1 VASREHI
8 SLEGI
13 RARDPAALRD
23 VVDQHAR
30 RLYRA
35 ARGMGF
41 SAGDA
46 EDLAQDVFVTF
57 LETIERFEG
66 RSEVG
71 TWLFGILHHKAQ
83 ERRRAHPRE
92 DLTDAGDEVFDGRFN
107 ADGSWREPPIP
118 ADRLV
123 AASQTAEALRECLA
137 GLPDQHREV
146 FQLRQLEELSAA
158 DVSGMIGCTINHV
171 GVLFHRARVRL
182 RACLEAKGWGG
193 SR

>member
-1 VASREHI
+1 VPVREQTVQ
-8 SLEGI
+8 EAV
-13 RARDPAALRD
+13 RARDPVALRQI
-23 VVDQHAR
+23 VDQHGR

-71 TWLFGILHHKAQ
+71 TWLFGILIRKAQ
-83 ERRRAHPRE
+83 ERRRARARE
-92 DLTDAGDEVFDGRFN
+92 ELSDTLDEAFEACFN
-107 ADGSWREPPIP
+107 SDGSWRAPPIP

-123 AASQTAEALRECLA
+123 AATETAAALRECLVR
-137 GLPDQHREV
+137 LPDQYREV
-146 FQLRQLEELSAA
+146 FQLRQVDNLPAA
-158 DVSGMIGCTINHV
+158 SVSQVLGCTINHV
-171 GVLFHRARVRL
+171 NVMFHRARVRL
-182 RACLEAKGWGG
+182 RACLEAKGWGR